1 MMANDLFGF
10 GHDITKVRAQIPGN
24 LEMISSP
31 VFQKKLAERLSTML
45 SDAEITPESL
55 KELAP
60 LFQQLGIPFSS
71 SIIANILMAGF
82 AIGLRHIVENPFK
95 INRFLV
101 WIMEFLYAIENPNA
115 SREHLHMLFQMAYR
129 RHQLSS
135 VDLVNGGTIG
145 KGEVIDYLKIFR
157 EEDPSDENYG
167 HYFAYTLRQT
177 SAQKVGLFL
186 EEKKQAFDGNFIDFL
201 EVLLIDFEDLIP
213 EKIRVLAQRWLES
226 QEEEPNTLSEA
237 TMMDDGEPSPPPGY
251 VKIEGRLST
260 EEIRRFFS
268 FLYRETNGCPS
279 KEPFLSKEEVEEL
292 LKFGF
297 CYPEEEPEKKS
308 FELKLSGHKTMGIIY
323 YALFQL
329 LPYHKSTWVP
339 KDYKTHFALFLRHNF
354 RNFEGTSNAAIQNN
368 IRGRKPKRMK
378 RGFDLSEYLP

>member
-1 MMANDLFGF
+1 MANDLIGF
-10 GHDITKVRAQIPGN
+10 GNDITKVRAQIPEN
-24 LEMISSP
+24 LEVIYSP
-31 VFQKKLAERLSTML
+31 VFQKELTERLSTML
-45 SDAEITPESL
+45 SDAEIAPESFSNM
-55 KELAP
+55 AP
-60 LFQQLGIPFSS
+60 VFQQLGIPLSLS
-71 SIIANILMAGF
+71 NMVNILMAGF
-82 AIGLRHIVENPFK
+82 VIGLRHIIENPFK
-95 INRFLV
+95 INRFLA
-101 WIMEFLYAIENPNA
+101 WMMEFVYAIENPNA
-115 SREHLHMLFQMAYR
+115 SREHLHTLFQMVYR
-129 RHQLSS
+129 KHQLSS
-135 VDLVNGGTIG
+135 VNMVNGEAIK

-157 EEDPSDENYG
+157 EEEPSDENYA
-167 HYFAYTLRQT
+167 HYFAYTLRQI
-177 SAQKVGLFL
+177 SAQKVDLFL
-186 EEKKQAFDGNFIDFL
+186 EEKKQGFDGDFLDFL

-213 EKIRVLAQRWLES
+213 EKIRVLALRWLEN

-237 TMMDDGEPSPPPGY
+237 TMIDDGEPSPPPGY

-260 EEIRRFFS
+260 EQIRHFFS

-279 KEPFLSKEEVEEL
+279 KEPFLSKEEVEAL

-297 CYPEEEPEKKS
+297 CYPAAEPEKKP

-329 LPYHKSTWVP
+329 LPYHKSTWAP

-354 RNFEGTSNAAIQNN
+354 RNFEGAPKATIQNN